1 MKIKKKQWWHKKL
14 EKSKITAIINEII
27 KNEDLTTGNYT
38 KNYERNICKY
48 LNAKFCVAVSNGSMA
63 NLLAFLALGVK
74 TNDEVVIPNIGWI
87 SVINAC
93 KIIGAKPVIVDV
105 EKNRPIIDA
114 SKIKAV
120 ISKKTKVIFPVYM
133 NGRSANIE
141 QILKICKKNKI
152 FLVEDAAQAM
162 GIRYK
167 KKFLGTYGDVGIFST
182 SATKMMTTGLGG
194 FLVTNNKNLAEKIF
208 NMRRHGF
215 TNIQN
220 IRAWDKFGGN
230 FQISS
235 IQSVM
240 GIEQLK
246 TLNQKLQ
253 INKNNYKYLIKK
265 LKDYVNFIKPIEINL
280 NQGEVPVYNE
290 FRVKYRTEL
299 VKYLNN
305 YKIENRL
312 VSPNFERVKY
322 IEHRKNKLGYPN
334 SRDYEKNNL
343 YLTSGPGLDTKDLD
357 KMIKIIKKFYKKYE

>member
-1 MKIKKKQWWHKKL
+1 
-14 EKSKITAIINEII
+14 
-27 KNEDLTTGNYT
+27 
-38 KNYERNICKY
+38 
-48 LNAKFCVAVSNGSMA
+48 
-63 NLLAFLALGVK
+63 
-74 TNDEVVIPNIGWI
+74 
-87 SVINAC
+87 
-93 KIIGAKPVIVDV
+93 
-105 EKNRPIIDA
+105 
-114 SKIKAV
+114 
-120 ISKKTKVIFPVYM
+120 
-133 NGRSANIE
+133 
-141 QILKICKKNKI
+141 
-152 FLVEDAAQAM
+152 
-162 GIRYK
+162 
-167 KKFLGTYGDVGIFST
+167 
-182 SATKMMTTGLGG
+182 
-194 FLVTNNKNLAEKIF
+194 
-208 NMRRHGF
+208 
-215 TNIQN
+215 
-220 IRAWDKFGGN
+220 
-230 FQISS
+230 
-235 IQSVM
+235 M